1 MPPVDA
7 IPYGRQSLDIDDV
20 ERVAAVLRGDWLT
33 QGPAVSAFEQAVAS
47 LCDVPHAV
55 AFSSGTAALHGA
67 AFAAG
72 VGPGDVLLTSAIT
85 FAASANCGVYLGAEP
100 AFADIEP
107 ETFNLTADTV
117 SAAMDERTRAVVLV
131 DFAGLPA
138 PVEEIRRVVGHEVA
152 VIVDASHS
160 LGALHSDGRPVGCC
174 DHADMATFSFHPV
187 KPVTS
192 GEGGM
197 VTTRSDDLAERL
209 RRFRTHG
216 FVRESADLR
225 RPEEG
230 AWYHEQHEL
239 GFNYRLSDIHSALGL
254 AQLGRLG
261 QFIERRNEVAVRY
274 REALAGVEELE
285 LPPTA
290 PGGGRHGYHLF
301 VVRHRSGEAARRALY
316 DALHEEK
323 ILVQVHYLPVYWH
336 PYYADRFGFS
346 EGLCPAA
353 EAYYRSCLSL
363 PCFPALEAA
372 DQDRVIEALHRLVP
386 AVS

>member
-1 MPPVDA
+1 MEA
-7 IPYGRQSLDIDDV
+7 IPYGRQSLDTDDID
-20 ERVAAVLRGDWLT
+20 RVTDVLRGDWLT
-33 QGPAVSAFEQAVAS
+33 QGPAVAAFEEAVAS

-72 VGPGDVLLTSAIT
+72 VGSGDVLLTSAIT

-100 AFADIEP
+100 AFADIDP
-107 ETFNLTADTV
+107 ETFNASAETV
-117 SAAMDERTRAVVLV
+117 SAAMNERVRAVVGV

-138 PVEEIRRVVGHEVA
+138 PVEEIRRAVGDDVA
-152 VIVDASHS
+152 LIVDASHS
-160 LGALHSDGRPVGCC
+160 LGALHPDERPVGCC

-197 VTTRSDDLAERL
+197 VTTRSVELADRL

-216 FVRESADLR
+216 FVREAADLR
-225 RPEEG
+225 RSGQG
-230 AWYHEQHEL
+230 AWYHEQHDL

-254 AQLGRLG
+254 SQLGRLG
-261 QFIERRNEVAVRY
+261 HFVERRNEVAARY

-285 LPPTA
+285 LPPAA
-290 PGGGRHGYHLF
+290 PAGGRHGYHLF

-316 DALHEEK
+316 DALREEG

-336 PYYADRFGFS
+336 PLYAERFGFC

-363 PCFPALEAA
+363 PCFPGLGEA
-372 DQDRVIEALHRLVP
+372 DQGRVIEAVERLAP
-386 AVS
+386 AVA